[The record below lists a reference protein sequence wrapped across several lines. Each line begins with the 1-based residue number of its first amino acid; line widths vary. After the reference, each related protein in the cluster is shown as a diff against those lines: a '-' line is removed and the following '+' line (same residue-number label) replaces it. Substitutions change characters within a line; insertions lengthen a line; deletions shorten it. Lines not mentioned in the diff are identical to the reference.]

1 MATIDGR
8 STGLLSDK
16 GGAGLVYFFVNQYL
30 MALNSGV
37 EHAEFKRL
45 QLFKDH
51 HVPAKIVTRQFDGLL
66 HQNMRRFNIEDD
78 QMANLFDFFRDTTSY
93 TAKVLKIEDLNWPT
107 AYEIKPDP
115 NVSEVRAGDR
125 LIAKVHF
132 VPSTVGHVQFIEVF
146 DQFNNLVQRAD
157 YDERGFKARDEFMSP
172 TGEPITDIFYR
183 PDGSRFAEQYYGHDD
198 NGANYVSLCKLI
210 AYQGQDYYFNGED
223 EWYRFFLDELNRA
236 NDEHNVFVADRP
248 LAAQWP
254 VANMQTAAKKYLW
267 LPTPHAV
274 DPRDQVYSNL
284 NGAYVYGIHDVPT
297 AWDGIITSTDRQGQ
311 DLTRWLGGQP
321 PVPIRTV
328 AAAVVSAEQAQRE
341 PIAVSERQAHRIIYT
356 GRLDKERRVDQI
368 VTAFA
373 QVQRKIKDATLVI
386 YGYGSALDELKQQVT
401 QLKLEAAVT
410 FAGYQPDL
418 TSVYDQAGAAVYAGE
433 SDAQPLSIV
442 EALSHGVPVVAY
454 DINYGPSDIVK
465 DGKNGYLVKDG
476 AINQLVAALTRTIEN
491 PQRQQRLSKGAYRTS
506 EQYADTQVWEQWQK
520 LK

>member
-1 MATIDGR
+1 M
-8 STGLLSDK
+8 
-16 GGAGLVYFFVNQYL
+16 YFFVNQYL
-30 MALNSGV
+30 MAMNSGV

-51 HVPAKIVTRQFDGLL
+51 QVPAKMVTRQFDGLL
-66 HQNMRRFNIEDD
+66 HQNMRRFNIEDE
-78 QMANLFDFFRDTTSY
+78 QMANLFDFFRETTDY
-93 TAKVLKIEDLNWPT
+93 PVKVVKIEDLNWPG

-132 VPSTVGHVQFIEVF
+132 VPSTVGHVHFVEVF
-146 DQFNNLVQRAD
+146 DQFNNLVQRTD

-172 TGEPITDIFYR
+172 TGEAITDIFYR
-183 PDGSRFAEQYYGHDD
+183 PDGRRFAEQYYAHDS
-198 NGANYVSLCKLI
+198 NGNNYVSLCKLLN
-210 AYQGQDYYFNGED
+210 YQGQDYYFNGED

-236 NDEHNVFVADRP
+236 NGKNNVFVADRP

-254 VANMQTAAKKYLW
+254 VANMQTPAKKYLW

-274 DPRDQVYSNL
+274 DPKDQVYSNL
-284 NGAYVYGIHDVPT
+284 NGAYVYGIHDNPT
-297 AWDGIITSTDRQGQ
+297 AWNGIITSTDHQAQ

-321 PVPIRTV
+321 PVPIRTI
-328 AAAVVSAEQAQRE
+328 AATVVSAEQAQCASI
-341 PIAVSERQAHRIIYT
+341 PVSERQAHQIIYT

-386 YGYGSALDELKQQVT
+386 YGYGGELDQLKQQVK
-401 QLKLEAAVT
+401 QSKLEAAVT

-418 TSVYDQAGAAVYAGE
+418 TKAYDQAGAAVYTGE

-454 DINYGPSDIVK
+454 DINYGLSDVVK
-465 DGKNGYLVKDG
+465 DGKNGYLVTDG
-476 AINQLVAALTRTIEN
+476 AINQLVTSLTRTIEN
-491 PQRQQRLSKGAYRTS
+491 PQRQQRLSKGAYRSS
-506 EQYADTQVWEQWQK
+506 EQYADEQVWKEWQK